1 MLRLHHRV
9 QNSPWSLGVSSPNS
23 CTLPAH
29 GLGDEEQKRPL
40 LCVRAAQQEL
50 KPHGDTNFV
59 FSTNPNHSP
68 IPATRRK
75 LSLSQQNQHTIDAL
89 KNLSRSVSRSCLG
102 NIFWFFLVFFFFKL
116 YLLAA
121 YWPFSFWYPMMGET
135 QNITGK
141 EKGVNLDQSYWNV
154 SAVIFFPILVK
165 FVTLAHSEWI
175 HNLFKSLPNTLWDS
189 FGCMKCNFAKSYG
202 LAKHWVT
209 TLYEFLG
216 VIIFY
221 FYFLKCLF

>member
-75 LSLSQQNQHTIDAL
+75 LSLSQQNQHTIHAL

-102 NIFWFFLVFFFFKL
+102 NILCFFLFFFFQAL
-116 YLLAA
+116 STCCILTLLFLVSYDGRDTKH
-121 YWPFSFWYPMMGET
+121 YWKGER
-135 QNITGK
+135 
-141 EKGVNLDQSYWNV
+141 S
-154 SAVIFFPILVK
+154 
-165 FVTLAHSEWI
+165 
-175 HNLFKSLPNTLWDS
+175 
-189 FGCMKCNFAKSYG
+189 
-202 LAKHWVT
+202 
-209 TLYEFLG
+209 
-216 VIIFY
+216 
-221 FYFLKCLF
+221 

>member
-75 LSLSQQNQHTIDAL
+75 LSLSQQNQHTIHAL

-102 NIFWFFLVFFFFKL
+102 NILCFFLFFFFSSFI
-116 YLLAA
+116 YLLHIDPSLFGIL
-121 YWPFSFWYPMMGET
+121 WWERHKT
-135 QNITGK
+135 LLERRK
-141 EKGVNLDQSYWNV
+141 ELTLIK
-154 SAVIFFPILVK
+154 VI
-165 FVTLAHSEWI
+165 E
-175 HNLFKSLPNTLWDS
+175 
-189 FGCMKCNFAKSYG
+189 M
-202 LAKHWVT
+202 
-209 TLYEFLG
+209 
-216 VIIFY
+216 
-221 FYFLKCLF
+221 CLQ